1 MFKVSIITVC
11 FNSSSTIEKTIKSV
25 ANQTYQNIEHIIKEG
40 ESNDGT
46 NFLIEPY
53 LSDSRIVYK
62 KSADDGIYDAIN
74 QAIRLSSG
82 DIICFLHSNDEFVSN
97 EVVSNI
103 VKVFME
109 SNNTQVCY
117 GNVIFQRGD
126 QDVRYWKSSS
136 YKNRSEKYGWMF
148 PHTTLFITAKMH
160 RMVGE
165 YAEVYKISG
174 DYDYILRL
182 IKIAR
187 SKMVYV
193 DQDIVAMK
201 LGGASTSGI
210 KSFVT
215 KFKEDVSVLKKN
227 NISIWVVWLKIIRK
241 IPQLIMRK

>member
-1 MFKVSIITVC
+1 MFKVSVITVC
-11 FNSSSTIEKTIKSV
+11 FNSASTIEKTLKSV

-46 NFLIEPY
+46 NLLIEPY
-53 LSDSRIVYK
+53 LSDSRILYK

-82 DIICFLHSNDEFVSN
+82 DIICFLHSDDTE
-97 EVVSNI
+97 
-103 VKVFME
+103 
-109 SNNTQVCY
+109 VCY

-136 YKNRSEKYGWMF
+136 YKNGSERYGWMF
-148 PHTTLFITAKMH
+148 PHTTLFITAEMH
-160 RMVGE
+160 RIVGE
-165 YAEVYKISG
+165 YAEAYKISG

-210 KSFVT
+210 KSFVA
-215 KFKEDVSVLKKN
+215 KFKEDVSVLMKN

-241 IPQLIMRK
+241 IPQLMIRK